1 MDKIDSIIK
10 TVERIANESITEID
24 IISNTG

>member
-10 TVERIANESITEID
+10 GALLVDLFILAICMGKYLAS
-24 IISNTG
+24 